1 MVKTPYWMLCYSIY
15 MNSID
20 RQVDRNL
27 PGLEPLTLSGVW
39 QGWEYQI
46 RLVGSNEV
54 GRRVVGLELTKAAGE
69 QFRDNLG
76 NLLDSRDS
84 EAVDLHLTTRAFR
97 SFPLGEIIRDGLAIQ
112 QGKDS
117 LLFEQLERLTKTL
130 GGLPNNGRILLAAT
144 TYSSAIEKGS
154 RKPTSET
161 AKLLGLSTSAV
172 HARLQRARDRGFLGE
187 ADLPGLPG
195 GSLTAK
201 GREAVEVLIQQLEQG
216 QEKENDR

>member
-1 MVKTPYWMLCYSIY
+1 MG
-15 MNSID
+15 MNSND
-20 RQVDRNL
+20 SQVESQL
-27 PGLEPLTLSGVW
+27 PGQDSLTLSGVW
-39 QGWEYQI
+39 QGWDYKI
-46 RLVGSNEV
+46 GLVGSNEV

-69 QFRDNLG
+69 QFRDDVG
-76 NLLDSRDS
+76 DLLDSRDS
-84 EAVDLHLTTRAFR
+84 EAVDLHLTSRAFR
-97 SFPLGEIIRDGLAIQ
+97 SFPLGEIIREGLAIQ

-117 LLFEQLERLTKTL
+117 LLFEQLERLTKSL

-144 TYSSAIEKGS
+144 AYSSAIEKGS

-187 ADLPGLPG
+187 ADLPGLPS

-201 GREAVEVLIQQLEQG
+201 GREAVEVLIQQLEQE

>member
-1 MVKTPYWMLCYSIY
+1 
-15 MNSID
+15 MNPNDI
-20 RQVDRNL
+20 QVESQL
-27 PGLEPLTLSGVW
+27 PGQDSLTLSGVW
-39 QGWEYQI
+39 LGWDYKI
-46 RLVGSNEV
+46 GLVGSNEV
-54 GRRVVGLELTKAAGE
+54 GRRVVGLELTKATEE
-69 QFRDNLG
+69 QFRDDLG

-84 EAVDLHLTTRAFR
+84 EAVDLHLTSRAFR
-97 SFPLGEIIRDGLAIQ
+97 SFPLGEIIREGLAIQ
-112 QGKDS
+112 QGRDS
-117 LLFEQLERLTKTL
+117 LLFEQLERLTKSL

-161 AKLLGLSTSAV
+161 AQLLGLSTSAV

-201 GREAVEVLIQQLEQG
+201 GREAVEVLIQQLEQE